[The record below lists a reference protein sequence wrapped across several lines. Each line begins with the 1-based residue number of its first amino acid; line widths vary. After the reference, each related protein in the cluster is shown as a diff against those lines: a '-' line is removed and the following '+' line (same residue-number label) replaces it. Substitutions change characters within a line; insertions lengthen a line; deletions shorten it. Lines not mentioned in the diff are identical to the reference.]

1 MPQDERTT
9 VEKRQGFLGDT
20 RTPEELDEFKV
31 MLTRVNI
38 LYLGMPV
45 LILLDLSYLSRFWT
59 CATEADPSWT
69 ARAVKCPSGAV
80 LCFTEWGRVVLWL
93 CRSRRQFE
101 AWLSLQV
108 VTREGLQATSES
120 TRRCTIRPIYNANTL
135 IANALTGMW
144 QHVNSQ
150 QAFDRLRQPE

>member
-59 CATEADPSWT
+59 CATEANPSMDCSSCEVPV
-69 ARAVKCPSGAV
+69 RCCAV
-80 LCFTEWGRVVLWL
+80 L
-93 CRSRRQFE
+93 
-101 AWLSLQV
+101 
-108 VTREGLQATSES
+108 
-120 TRRCTIRPIYNANTL
+120 Y
-135 IANALTGMW
+135 
-144 QHVNSQ
+144 
-150 QAFDRLRQPE
+150 